1 MKKFT
6 KLIFR
11 ETWTLFPKLLAIVL
25 IVALGVGFTLGLM
38 TAAPNL
44 HYSVEKFYEDTNAAD
59 AMIIGGPF
67 SDEIINDIKN
77 HPLIDDVYPY
87 FSFDGDVDFKDEK
100 KLARINVINFKEEI
114 SINKLTIIEGRL
126 PNPDSETIE
135 VVIEQKQP
143 FLVDVPLGYITTFMD
158 KTIEVVGIV
167 HNPWYFAFV
176 EEISH
181 TEQRPIEII
190 VYADESL
197 QNEKTYT
204 NILITLNNSKKY
216 KLFSR
221 SYRDFLQEKIDIL
234 QKEYPELYFIRLDM
248 NQSYAKYLSDVGI
261 TEAVSLL
268 FPVFFLMVTVLV
280 TMASMMRIVEDQR
293 NQIGTLRSLG
303 FGNLKILSKYIIYS
317 LISSG
322 LGTIIGIGGGVYF
335 IPRIIYNVY
344 STVYNLPSFSIQY
357 YFNYTSIIS
366 VIMIASVVTVT
377 ILSVYNH
384 LKEKPTELLRP
395 KVPKSGKKIFIEKIP
410 FIWKRLKFK
419 YKSTFRNIF
428 RYKRNLFLTLIGIA
442 GSTALLLA
450 GFGVK
455 DSVDLAGKYQYDD
468 ILSYDLEV
476 SINKQTEISE
486 IANFN
491 FIYVFS
497 VTAQLQNKNKDFIT
511 VLSFEDS
518 SRINEFINF
527 RNKNKK
533 NFEFT
538 KDSVIITKQFASKHN
553 LSVGDKIK
561 LSISNQTIE
570 LTITH
575 IQDYYFGNNV
585 YIAKEIL
592 EQYVTL
598 DYNTLD
604 YNKIYV
610 ITNLTNQEKDVLKQ
624 KLENNSSITKVAL
637 KEDLKYMYDQT
648 SKSLSS
654 IIIMMVV
661 FSCALALVINYNLI
675 LINIHTRTREI
686 ATLKVLGYQE
696 FEVSGYVFRETFI
709 ISLAAILIGILLGK
723 TLHFSII
730 SIIDVDGVIL
740 ANEIKSLSYILTFIL
755 SLVFL
760 GIEYFLS
767 LPQTRKINMIEAL
780 KSYD

>member
-598 DYNTLD
+598 DYNK

>member
-87 FSFDGDVDFKDEK
+87 FSFDGDVDFRDEK

-598 DYNTLD
+598 DYNK

-780 KSYD
+780 KSYE

>member
-592 EQYVTL
+592 EQYVV
-598 DYNTLD
+598 TLD

-780 KSYD
+780 KSYE

>member
-87 FSFDGDVDFKDEK
+87 FSFDGDVDFRDEK

-114 SINKLTIIEGRL
+114 SNNKLTIIEGRL

-384 LKEKPTELLRP
+384 LNEKPTELLRP

-497 VTAQLQNKNKDFIT
+497 MTAQLQNKNKDFIT

-518 SRINEFINF
+518 SRINEFVNF

-598 DYNTLD
+598 LD

-780 KSYD
+780 KSYE

>member
-87 FSFDGDVDFKDEK
+87 FSFDGDVDFRGEK

-221 SYRDFLQEKIDIL
+221 SYRDFLQEKIDFL

-497 VTAQLQNKNKDFIT
+497 MTAQLQNKNKDFIT

-598 DYNTLD
+598 DYN
-604 YNKIYV
+604 KIYV

-637 KEDLKYMYDQT
+637 KEDFKYMYDQT

-780 KSYD
+780 KSYE

>member
-87 FSFDGDVDFKDEK
+87 FSFDGDVDFRGEK

-497 VTAQLQNKNKDFIT
+497 MTAQLQNKNKDFIT

-598 DYNTLD
+598 DYN
-604 YNKIYV
+604 KIYV

-637 KEDLKYMYDQT
+637 KEDFKYMYDQT

-780 KSYD
+780 KSYE

>member
-87 FSFDGDVDFKDEK
+87 FSFDGDVDFRGEK

-497 VTAQLQNKNKDFIT
+497 MTAQLQNKNKDFIT

-598 DYNTLD
+598 DYN
-604 YNKIYV
+604 KIYV
-610 ITNLTNQEKDVLKQ
+610 ITDLTNQEKDVLKQ

-637 KEDLKYMYDQT
+637 KEDFKYMYDQT

-780 KSYD
+780 KSYE

>member
-87 FSFDGDVDFKDEK
+87 FSFDGDVDFRDEK

-598 DYNTLD
+598 DYN
-604 YNKIYV
+604 KIYV

-780 KSYD
+780 KSYE